1 MSDITA
7 DVAGVIDNM
16 MTELWNFSGYVIDNY
31 VQEFLLLML
40 MSVVIGFIW
49 MVARRFLGRR

>member
-7 DVAGVIDNM
+7 QVASTVDAMLDETFTFAN
-16 MTELWNFSGYVIDNY
+16 YVVQNY

-40 MSVVIGFIW
+40 LSVVIGFIW

>member
-16 MTELWNFSGYVIDNY
+16 MTELWSFSGTVIDNY